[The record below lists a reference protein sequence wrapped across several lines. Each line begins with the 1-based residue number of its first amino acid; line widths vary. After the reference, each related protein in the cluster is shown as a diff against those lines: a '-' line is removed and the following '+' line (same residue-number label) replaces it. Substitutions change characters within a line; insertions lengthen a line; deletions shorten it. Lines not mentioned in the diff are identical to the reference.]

1 VAGPV
6 GEGARVVGRLVTFS
20 VVEVRA
26 DFGWENE
33 TREYF
38 WKTGPAITAARL
50 RYRQD
55 GRERRVATWPGG
67 EQLWHTAAVPRIDA
81 AALRREVFGGE
92 ESPAPEYVAGPDGY

>member
-1 VAGPV
+1 VS
-6 GEGARVVGRLVTFS
+6 FI

-38 WKTGPAITAARL
+38 WKTGLAITTARL

-55 GRERRVATWPGG
+55 SRERRVATWPDG
-67 EQLWHTAAVPRIDA
+67 EQLWHTAAVPKIDA
-81 AALRREVFGGE
+81 AALRRQVFGGE
-92 ESPAPEYVAGPDGY
+92 NLTPLEYVAGPDGY